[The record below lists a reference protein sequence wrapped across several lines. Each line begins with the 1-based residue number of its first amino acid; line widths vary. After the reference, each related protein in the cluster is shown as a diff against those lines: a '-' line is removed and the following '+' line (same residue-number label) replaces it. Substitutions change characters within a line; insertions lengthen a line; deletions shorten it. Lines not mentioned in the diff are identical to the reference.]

1 MDSSDNKNVFRRKET
16 QKAMKHNKACSVQS
30 GMCPRMNLP
39 KSPWRRPEHCSA
51 GFFLKAFFPFAGL
64 DHSHLT
70 SLICGLVF
78 PHALGDIIWPFHLF
92 VLSLQLAHSA
102 DATQHMGWW
111 EGMLIF
117 PELEHTHTHTHTP
130 LVRKCFGSLFQ
141 LAWHL

>member
-1 MDSSDNKNVFRRKET
+1 METKMIKNVLRRKET

-78 PHALGDIIWPFHLF
+78 PHALGDIILTFSF
-92 VLSLQLAHSA
+92 
-102 DATQHMGWW
+102 
-111 EGMLIF
+111 
-117 PELEHTHTHTHTP
+117 
-130 LVRKCFGSLFQ
+130 SLFCPFNLHIQ
-141 LAWHL
+141 LMLHNTWGGGREC